1 MEDMAE
7 TVFLSH
13 ERTRHLLQ
21 IKRPVDIGL
30 SHDWPRGIARHGDVH
45 SLFRAK
51 SFLRAEVNA

>member
-1 MEDMAE
+1 MRIMAK
-7 TVFLSH
+7 TIFLSH
-13 ERTRHLLQ
+13 KRTDYLLQ

-51 SFLRAEVNA
+51 SFLRAEVIA